1 MMKKTGSLFFVF
13 GHLPGSL
20 PLGLPRFRDFFGVVP
35 MCRLEFGIEVN
46 RVGVTVVLN
55 VGQQIAN
62 GQIVLRRGRGRG
74 VGARG

>member
-1 MMKKTGSLFFVF
+1 
-13 GHLPGSL
+13 
-20 PLGLPRFRDFFGVVP
+20 